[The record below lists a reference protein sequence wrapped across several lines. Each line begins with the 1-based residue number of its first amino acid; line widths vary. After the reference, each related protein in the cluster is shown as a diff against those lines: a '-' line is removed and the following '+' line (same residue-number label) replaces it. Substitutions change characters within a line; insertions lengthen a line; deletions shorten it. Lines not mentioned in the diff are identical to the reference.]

1 MRSARVLAICA
12 AFVSFIGG
20 FSAHSPAQQRL
31 PDMPRY
37 DRYQSLNKSISESYK
52 PGSVNV
58 TWNADGKFFTYRK
71 GDKLMRYDVGSKQL
85 SETDKEATAAPRT
98 GRGGRN
104 LGPRDRGRQFAVA
117 YSPDEQWTAK
127 YKDRNVWL
135 VSKSG
140 TETQLTTDGSVEKRI
155 KNGVASWVYGEELN
169 VLDAMWFSPDS
180 KKLAFYRFDESGVP
194 DYYLAMSVTKVQD
207 TLDVEAYPKA
217 GAPNPKADVIVYDI
231 ESKKFINLDKDFDS
245 GAGPDLGHY
254 IFAVRWSPDGKEL
267 LFNRTNRKQNVME
280 FCAADPSTGKCRVI
294 VRESQPNS
302 WAENT
307 PSITW
312 LEPQNGK
319 PQRFIWVSER
329 NGFNNF
335 YLGDMSGAPLKPIT
349 QHKFDVGGI
358 VRVDERKGLL
368 YYNARSAE
376 NPYLMQFHR
385 IGLDGKG
392 DKRLT
397 DPTLSHQVSLQPDG
411 DVFVDTAQNLSTPPK
426 TIVCDGSGKVIE
438 TLGESDITEFT
449 KRGFKSAQRF
459 KFLANDGK
467 TELYGTYFVPS
478 DFDPTKKYPIILGTY
493 AGPESGGGTERFE
506 TPPAITEFG
515 FIVVSIDGRGTSG
528 RGKAFKDAVYGKLG
542 IVEIDD
548 QATGIKA
555 LCEQNAWADKTRVGV
570 YGTSYGGYTTV
581 MCLLRYPD
589 VFQVGVASSSVTAWY
604 NYDSIYTE
612 RYMGLPWENENKAG
626 YEAGSAMN
634 YAQNLKG
641 RLLLF
646 YGTADNNVHPA
657 NSYQLAQKLRRANKS
672 FDMMAGPDEG
682 HAFVGNGKMLEYFV
696 ENLILTQPKAENK
709 QFAAMW
715 KAAKQRSNDAR

>member
-1 MRSARVLAICA
+1 MRRSFALCAISLAFA
-12 AFVSFIGG
+12 GG
-20 FSAHSPAQQRL
+20 FHSTLIAQQRL

-37 DRYQSLNKSISESYK
+37 DRYQNLGKWIAETYKSGAISVIWNED
-52 PGSVNV
+52 GS
-58 TWNADGKFFTYRK
+58 FFTFRK
-71 GDKLMRYDVGSKQL
+71 GDKLFKFDVATKAV
-85 SETDKEATAAPRT
+85 SETDKAATPAARG

-127 YKDRNVWL
+127 YKDRNVFL
-135 VSKSG
+135 ADKAG

-155 KNGVASWVYGEELN
+155 KNGVASWVYGEELG

-180 KKLAFYRFDESGVP
+180 KKLAFYRFDESEVK
-194 DYYLAMSVTKVQD
+194 DYFLAMSVTKVQD
-207 TLDVEAYPKA
+207 ELDVEAYPKA
-217 GAPNPKADVIVYDI
+217 GAPNPKAEIIMVDLAT
-231 ESKKFINLDKDFDS
+231 KKFTKIDKDFNS
-245 GAGPDLGHY
+245 GGGEDLGHY
-254 IFAVRWSPDGKEL
+254 VFSVRWSPDGKEL

-280 FCAADPSTGKCRVI
+280 FCAADPETGKCRVI

-312 LEPQNGK
+312 LEPQTGK

-329 NGFNNF
+329 NGYNNF
-335 YLGDMSGAPLKPIT
+335 YIGDMSGAPLKPIT
-349 QHKFDVGGI
+349 QHGFDVGSI
-358 VRVDERKGLL
+358 VRVDEKKGQL
-368 YYNARSAE
+368 YYNARSAP

-392 DKRLT
+392 DRRLT
-397 DPTLSHQVSLQPDG
+397 DPSLSHQVSLQPNG
-411 DVFVDTAQNLSTPPK
+411 ELFVDTAQNLSTPPK
-426 TIVCDGSGKVIE
+426 TVVCDAGGKVLQ
-438 TLGESDITEFT
+438 TLGESDTTEFT
-449 KRGFKSAQRF
+449 KRGFKPAQRF
-459 KFLANDGK
+459 KFMANDGK
-467 TELYGTYFVPS
+467 TELYGQYFVPS
-478 DFDPTKKYPIILGTY
+478 DFDPSKKYPVILTTY
-493 AGPESGGGTERFE
+493 AGPESGGGTERFD

-515 FIVVSIDGRGTSG
+515 FIYVSIDGRGTSG

-548 QATGIKA
+548 QASGIKA
-555 LCEQNAWADKTRVGV
+555 LCDQNSWADRTRVGV

-581 MCLLRYPD
+581 MCLLRYPE

-682 HAFVGNGKMLEYFV
+682 HAFVGNGKMLEYFI
-696 ENLILTQPKAENK
+696 ENLILTQPKLENK
-709 QFAAMW
+709 QFASIW
-715 KAAKQRSNDAR
+715 KAAKK